1 MSIKED
7 GHLPPLP
14 APERTFP
21 GKGVQ
26 WQVKPVSVL
35 VRSKDADKPG
45 YLSTWPAHASSQTVQ
60 QKYPLSGLNRHHGC
74 SDEFGGRATK
84 PRFLEQLQS
93 YLKRELTALDTLSPK
108 LQERKLQVYQ
118 EVFDSLIEEFTTYK
132 PLLSTIKNEYDITLA
147 YLQEQIRE
155 LKPLRSQLV
164 LLSEQCDKKVLELRK
179 NERAE
184 IRALKQERQ
193 HFQQVIEGMRE
204 QQRALETQV
213 YHLQEELA
221 AQYLQYRDECDAR
234 KLLIAKIS
242 SMSYNTEEEPDG
254 DYNEVQSEDPVT
266 VKLAL
271 KVCREDLTRA
281 QVELNRLHA
290 EYGEVVPH
298 RDWEN
303 LDHMYKENLLQ
314 LETLQSDFNQ
324 MKSEYDI
331 LLDEH
336 RKVSLQKDNLQ
347 RELDVF
353 QEASTPRPHWE
364 QCADV
369 LGGRERWSEI
379 FEGQSSKK
387 RLEVLLE
394 ELNSMG
400 MEQKDFFPGMGT
412 SSNVPIYLR
421 YEGQLKNLRLNK
433 ADVVRIIKDI
443 WREKAFED
451 EKRENSSDLKEF
463 LHQYMQRQYGG
474 QAGEWIYSL
483 MHCINCNLKDDF
495 ISLFYD
501 ILTDKVHESL
511 YHSQTQML
519 SHLLKVFVQSDSTES
534 GLFTA
539 SEFSEA
545 LRKAFPLKG
554 DQDLEELIAAAQS
567 ELETSEGSIAYQ
579 RLYTEDTDGK
589 HGHFLGIVKRQ
600 ATTER
605 HQYINQLRTQ
615 LEGKEEVSVEDL
627 TSAFKK
633 IDPTLDSESLKRYL
647 QIAFH
652 TKDPHLHPELLSTEV
667 PIQRL
672 SVANVCRAGL
682 MPHPE

>member
-1 MSIKED
+1 MMYN
-7 GHLPPLP
+7 
-14 APERTFP
+14 FF
-21 GKGVQ
+21 Q
-26 WQVKPVSVL
+26 
-35 VRSKDADKPG
+35 SKDADKPG

-93 YLKRELTALDTLSPK
+93 YLKSELTALDTLSPK

-353 QEASTPRPHWE
+353 QKASTPRPHWE

-400 MEQKDFFPGMGT
+400 MEQKDFFPGMVRT
-412 SSNVPIYLR
+412 HVVNV
-421 YEGQLKNLRLNK
+421 
-433 ADVVRIIKDI
+433 
-443 WREKAFED
+443 
-451 EKRENSSDLKEF
+451 
-463 LHQYMQRQYGG
+463 
-474 QAGEWIYSL
+474 
-483 MHCINCNLKDDF
+483 
-495 ISLFYD
+495 
-501 ILTDKVHESL
+501 
-511 YHSQTQML
+511 
-519 SHLLKVFVQSDSTES
+519 
-534 GLFTA
+534 
-539 SEFSEA
+539 
-545 LRKAFPLKG
+545 
-554 DQDLEELIAAAQS
+554 
-567 ELETSEGSIAYQ
+567 
-579 RLYTEDTDGK
+579 
-589 HGHFLGIVKRQ
+589 HFLLLV
-600 ATTER
+600 
-605 HQYINQLRTQ
+605 N
-615 LEGKEEVSVEDL
+615 
-627 TSAFKK
+627 
-633 IDPTLDSESLKRYL
+633 
-647 QIAFH
+647 
-652 TKDPHLHPELLSTEV
+652 LLSTG
-667 PIQRL
+667 
-672 SVANVCRAGL
+672 SVFQ
-682 MPHPE
+682 

>member
-1 MSIKED
+1 MYY
-7 GHLPPLP
+7 
-14 APERTFP
+14 R
-21 GKGVQ
+21 
-26 WQVKPVSVL
+26 
-35 VRSKDADKPG
+35 
-45 YLSTWPAHASSQTVQ
+45 
-60 QKYPLSGLNRHHGC
+60 C

-93 YLKRELTALDTLSPK
+93 YLKSELTALDTLSPK

-242 SMSYNTEEEPDG
+242 K
-254 DYNEVQSEDPVT
+254 VQSEDPVT

-314 LETLQSDFNQ
+314 
-324 MKSEYDI
+324 
-331 LLDEH
+331 
-336 RKVSLQKDNLQ
+336 VSLQKDNLQ

-353 QEASTPRPHWE
+353 QKASTPRPHWE

-451 EKRENSSDLKEF
+451 EKEF

-501 ILTDKVHESL
+501 ILTDKVG
-511 YHSQTQML
+511 
-519 SHLLKVFVQSDSTES
+519 VST
-534 GLFTA
+534 
-539 SEFSEA
+539 
-545 LRKAFPLKG
+545 
-554 DQDLEELIAAAQS
+554 
-567 ELETSEGSIAYQ
+567 
-579 RLYTEDTDGK
+579 
-589 HGHFLGIVKRQ
+589 
-600 ATTER
+600 
-605 HQYINQLRTQ
+605 
-615 LEGKEEVSVEDL
+615 
-627 TSAFKK
+627 
-633 IDPTLDSESLKRYL
+633 
-647 QIAFH
+647 
-652 TKDPHLHPELLSTEV
+652 
-667 PIQRL
+667 
-672 SVANVCRAGL
+672 
-682 MPHPE
+682 